1 MKKIIITTFLF
12 FYTAS
17 TFAEGVVSCNNALD
31 WSQQYQEYCKNIY
44 VLKMCENLSPLNK
57 WESLLKVE
65 QIPFTEASADNNSD
79 SIYNVFLNKIG
90 AGGTVDISLAS
101 GPFEKSKIVYRE
113 TVNKIFNCAI
123 LKTKLKIGNSILKY
137 IKKNDSSSNI
147 AAKIK
152 TQNEDLKTMI
162 SEYKCATSENSQD
175 FWYKKALVDN
185 VTYHYCNYRYYLD
198 YLQVDSRN
206 NISGFMKYSSGASKT
221 DYPVNEFKTRLVKND
236 SQIQNEITHSKDVY
250 EQALVAFN
258 EFENTYPSHI
268 ILLFIYSEYIEIRN
282 NLNKF
287 LSPISQLMYKIPQ
300 AQKQ

>member
-12 FYTAS
+12 FYTTS
-17 TFAEGVVSCNNALD
+17 TFATGVVSCNNALD
-31 WSQQYQEYCKNIY
+31 GSKEFQTY
-44 VLKMCENLSPLNK
+44 CENIVTCENIDPLNK
-57 WESLLKVE
+57 GESLLKVE
-65 QIPFTEASADNNSD
+65 SIPFTEASADNDSD

-113 TVNKIFNCAI
+113 TVNKVFNCAI
-123 LKTKLKIGNSILKY
+123 LKSKLKIGNTILKY
-137 IKKNDSSSNI
+137 IKKGDSSSNI
-147 AAKIK
+147 STKIK
-152 TQNEDLKTMI
+152 TQNEDLKNMI
-162 SEYKCATSENSQD
+162 SEYKCATSENSKD
-175 FWYKKALVDN
+175 FGYKKALVDN
-185 VTYHYCNYRYYLD
+185 VTFHYCNYRYYLD
-198 YLQVDSRN
+198 YLQLDSRN

-221 DYPVNEFKTRLVKND
+221 DYPVNEFKIRLAKND
-236 SQIQNEITHSKDVY
+236 LQIANEITHSKDVY

-268 ILLFIYSEYIEIRN
+268 VLLFIYSEYVEIRN